1 MFPALPLTSVQVKR
15 SDPQTV
21 KLWEALPGQH
31 RGETVLVSPE
41 LMNELNIAQSVIDAV
56 KDNLVHGTGNQKTDY
71 MLSRGQSYHHAV
83 AARYLRDVDFR
94 GDDRAIVKSAL
105 AVRGG
110 TCGEHSA
117 LAMAYL
123 SNMDLTRPVFT
134 YAVENHPD
142 HQLNVIGDLREPRR
156 AVVVDSWPVF
166 ARAHLAD
173 NAALRPDSN
182 RLLDVHLPGSAPKME
197 LDELADVKLV
207 DEERIAHIN
216 QQKQIPTYHQ
226 VLENPGS
233 VRLEGR
239 THGLR
244 NVGVRYQ
251 NRENAAEVLENI
263 ADRAVYERQAMAMQQ
278 ARRYF
283 PEGDDS

>member
-1 MFPALPLTSVQVKR
+1 MFPALPLTSAQVKR

-21 KLWEALPGQH
+21 KLWEALPGRH

-41 LMNELNIAQSVIDAV
+41 LMNELNIAQNVIDVV

-71 MLSRGQSYHHAV
+71 MLSRGQSYYHAV
-83 AARYLRDVDFR
+83 AARHLRDVDFR
-94 GDDRAIVKSAL
+94 GDDGAIVKSGQA
-105 AVRGG
+105 ARGG
-110 TCGEHSA
+110 TCGEQSA

-123 SNMDLTRPVFT
+123 SNMDLTRPVYT
-134 YAVENHPD
+134 YAVENHRD

-156 AVVVDSWPVF
+156 AVVVDPWPIF
-166 ARAHLAD
+166 ARAHLVD
-173 NAALRPDSN
+173 NAALRPDIN
-182 RLLDVHLPGSAPKME
+182 RLLDVHLPGSDPKIE

-207 DEERIAHIN
+207 DEKRIAHIN

-239 THGLR
+239 THGIR
-244 NVGVRYQ
+244 NAGVRYQ